1 MRWLLVKDLQILRR
15 SPLLVGLLIVYPI
28 AIALMIGFALS
39 SPPGKPK
46 VAFLSEVPKGQS
58 QFSLGSEKI
67 DASQYTADLFSSVD
81 PIRVKTREQAL
92 AKVRSGEALAAVIIP
107 ADIVGQLKSELQT
120 GTGQATVE
128 LALNVKDPLEQQ
140 FVDSTI
146 KARLSD
152 LQQALSRK
160 IVSVAVEQ
168 LRKVLDGG
176 NVDVAGANV
185 SLLGLRNSR
194 TILQGTSR
202 SLPRSSS
209 LRPALDQVV
218 QFAGLAIEGLNF
230 ANPVLGTINT
240 PIQVKRTTLSGA
252 TTPADSYAV
261 AIAVVVSLMFVT
273 VLLAAGMLALERE
286 EHAFGR
292 LVRGLVS
299 RTVLLGEKILLAA
312 ACAAGVTLVMLMGI
326 GAFKSLHWERFP
338 LWVLALAAGGLAFAA
353 LGVALGSLA
362 REVRAA
368 SLLAFLLSLP
378 IAFLALVPPNAVSG
392 GLHTVLSVVSGL
404 FPFKPTLQAM
414 TAALNGTQP
423 GILVPLLHLL
433 ALTLGFGAIARLA
446 LRRFG

>member
-1 MRWLLVKDLQILRR
+1 VRWLLLKDLQILRR
-15 SPLLVGLLIVYPI
+15 SPLLVGLLVVYPI

-46 VAFLSEVPKGQS
+46 VAFVSEVPRGQS
-58 QFSLGSEKI
+58 QFNLGSEKI
-67 DASQYTADLFSSVD
+67 DASQYTNELLGAID
-81 PIRVKTREQAL
+81 PIRVKTRDEAL

-107 ADIVGQLKSELQT
+107 GDIVQKLRSELQT
-120 GTGQATVE
+120 GTGQPTVE

-160 IVSVAVEQ
+160 IVAVAVQQ
-168 LRKVLDGG
+168 LQKVLDGG
-176 NVDVAGANV
+176 SIDIVGQNV

-194 TILQGTSR
+194 TILQATSR
-202 SLPRSSS
+202 SLPRGSS

-218 QFAGLAIEGLNF
+218 QFAGLAIEGLSF

-240 PIQVKRTTLSGA
+240 PIQVQRTTLSGT

-286 EHAFGR
+286 EQAFSR

-299 RTVLLGEKILLAA
+299 RTTLLGEKVVLSA
-312 ACAAGVTLVMLMGI
+312 ACATAVTLVMLMGI
-326 GAFKSLHWERFP
+326 GAFKSLAWGRFP
-338 LWVLALAAGGLAFAA
+338 LWVLALAAGALAFAA
-353 LGVALGSLA
+353 LGVAVGSLA

-392 GLHTVLSVVSGL
+392 GLHTVLSVVSGA
-404 FPFKPTLQAM
+404 FPFKPALQAM
-414 TAALNGTQP
+414 GAALNGTQP
-423 GILVPLLHLL
+423 GILVPLAHLL
-433 ALTLGFGAIARLA
+433 ALAVGFGAIARLA
-446 LRRFG
+446 LRRF

>member
-1 MRWLLVKDLQILRR
+1 MRWLLLKDLQILRR
-15 SPLLVGLLIVYPI
+15 SPLLVGLLVFYPI

-46 VAFLSEVPKGQS
+46 VAVVSDVPKGQS
-58 QFSLGSEKI
+58 QFNLGSEKI
-67 DASQYTADLFSSVD
+67 DASQYTGALFEAID
-81 PIRVKTREQAL
+81 PIRVKTRDAAL

-107 ADIVGQLKSELQT
+107 PDIVQKIQSELQT
-120 GTGQATVE
+120 GTGQPTVE

-152 LQQALSRK
+152 LQQALSGK
-160 IVSVAVEQ
+160 IVAVAVQQ
-168 LRKVLDGG
+168 LQKVLDGG
-176 NVDVAGANV
+176 SIDIVGQNV

-194 TILQGTSR
+194 TILQGTR
-202 SLPRSSS
+202 GSLPRGSP
-209 LRPALDQVV
+209 LRAPLDQVV
-218 QFAGLAIEGLNF
+218 QFASLAITGLSF

-240 PIQVKRTTLSGA
+240 PIQVQRTTLSGK

-286 EHAFGR
+286 EHAFAR

-299 RTVLLGEKILLAA
+299 RTALLGEKMVLSA
-312 ACAAGVTLVMLMGI
+312 ACAAAVTLVMLMGI
-326 GAFKSLHWERFP
+326 GAFKSLAWGRFP
-338 LWVLALAAGGLAFAA
+338 LWVLALVVGGLAFAA
-353 LGVALGSLA
+353 LGVAVGSLA

-404 FPFKPTLQAM
+404 FPFKPALQAM
-414 TAALNGTQP
+414 GAALNDTQP

-446 LRRFG
+446 LRRF